1 MEQEPYRFL
10 QNQTLVDKGAEDK
23 IIELAEGTQESLE
36 LGWVVVRKLGQKD
49 LQDSP
54 KNRDV
59 EEEIFSNSS
68 PWDRI
73 SSDNCGIEALRTRL
87 QALLACNVR
96 REFPSVSSS
105 PSTGIRS
112 LTSKWVTGA
121 VWSLEASQRMQKG
134 SWKPRGRAWIPR
146 AKEKISARHCF
157 KVSAYH
163 HITDNALHT
172 NYESQDALDEEADLW
187 LATLVATRSAQ
198 FSDDFPSQGHLYCF
212 MSHGHDD
219 DWKST
224 EHHSD
229 FPTELCRSLYWHG
242 SWRSRRRTRRA
253 WLRPQ
258 QKSG

>member
-112 LTSKWVTGA
+112 LTSK
-121 VWSLEASQRMQKG
+121 
-134 SWKPRGRAWIPR
+134 
-146 AKEKISARHCF
+146 
-157 KVSAYH
+157 
-163 HITDNALHT
+163 
-172 NYESQDALDEEADLW
+172 
-187 LATLVATRSAQ
+187 
-198 FSDDFPSQGHLYCF
+198 
-212 MSHGHDD
+212 
-219 DWKST
+219 
-224 EHHSD
+224 
-229 FPTELCRSLYWHG
+229 
-242 SWRSRRRTRRA
+242 
-253 WLRPQ
+253 
-258 QKSG
+258 